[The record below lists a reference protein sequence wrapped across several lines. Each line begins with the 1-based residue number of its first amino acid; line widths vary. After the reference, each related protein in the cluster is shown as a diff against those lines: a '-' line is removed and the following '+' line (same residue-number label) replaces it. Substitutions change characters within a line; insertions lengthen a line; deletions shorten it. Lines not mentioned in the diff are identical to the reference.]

1 MSETVIGKKCL
12 LLIGACW
19 GLALGQMSGTYTI
32 KPMGGDFPSFVAAA
46 AALKSQG
53 VGGDCRFVAYSGT
66 YAGSVVLRNIAVG
79 NFSVVFCAAPGES
92 VTVEAGALY
101 AFRVDTTRNVTIEG
115 LRVRGASGTN
125 SATIRFYRSSGG
137 RVKDCIVGG
146 STNTRWGVWVSES
159 DSVQVTGTTVTGV
172 RATVSAAM
180 YFNASRHCLV
190 KNCLTAGAP
199 DYGIQAAN
207 TDSLVIEGTTVSAA
221 SGTVSAAIYLSSM
234 RGARVVNCSTNTDS
248 KYGIWL
254 EKSPGTRVEY
264 TSVRSPSGTV
274 TAGILLDDADSS
286 VVRGCIVRG
295 EPDCGIKVGVY
306 SDRDSIIG
314 NQVLT
319 TRDYGIFLEG
329 YTPSSPGVGTVV
341 ANNYVKGWTENGI
354 RLYRQSGTGLYY
366 NTIVGPTP
374 SATGKVS
381 VHLYSAVTG
390 LTALN
395 NIIWNTGT
403 GTSCC
408 YSIQG
413 GSAFAR
419 SDYNDLYSPGGVVGR
434 IGSTSY
440 ATLDAWRGTAGGPDS
455 NSISEDPQFIATGD
469 PHIRPDSP
477 CRHKGTRVPGI
488 SLDLDGNPRDT
499 VRPCIGAD
507 EYYGKDAGITVILS
521 PSREVL
527 VGTDVSPQVTLKS
540 FGTEDVTLGVRLV
553 ISDSVGAVVYDT
565 TEQGIALPAGA
576 TRNHTFTR
584 VWPATSL
591 GRYGV
596 LAYTLLD
603 GDLWPGNDTAKAA
616 VRVVLR
622 DVGASVVLA
631 PAGSLPESANVSPWV
646 RARNYGTQDV
656 TVALRCLIADSS
668 GAVMYDTTEQGI
680 FLAAGDSTH
689 RTFTKT
695 WRAAPVG
702 TYAVLAHTILSG
714 DQNPAN
720 DTCRGSCTVFLADV
734 GVSALVA
741 PAGTVDSGT
750 TVVPACTVYNYGTV
764 PETYTVRMKIGTGY
778 DEVVNVTDHAPGAS
792 LALSFPAWTALRRGS
807 QAVSCSTRLAGDRR
821 QANNRKTG
829 TVSVRVLDAAAVRI
843 LAPSGLI
850 DSGAVVTPGAVVRN
864 RGTESA
870 SFTVW
875 FRIEHGT
882 DEGPGSSD
890 LLASDSPVA
899 MFCQSYLDSVQVA
912 VGAAD
917 SAVVQ
922 FRQWKAETP
931 DTYRLA
937 AFTTLAGDMVPA
949 NDTVRGQTVVSKP
962 VHDVAAVRILA
973 PAGQVDSGTVVVPRA
988 VVENRGTVSETFRV
1002 RLGIGSAYSDTQQV
1016 AIGRGALD
1024 TVDFAAWVAGPVGM
1038 LAVSCS
1044 TMLAG
1049 DAQPGN
1055 DRVVDSV
1062 LVNAVGAIGEE
1073 AGLPVGRLQFAISPN
1088 PTAGFATLRV
1098 QGFQGP
1104 GVQGASLRVFDAA
1117 GRCVLVRSF
1126 GVRNSE
1132 SVLSLDLRKLPSGVY
1147 AVRVETEGLSVWQK
1161 LVVQRYEAEGN

>member
-1 MSETVIGKKCL
+1 MSEIVIGKKSL
-12 LLIGACW
+12 LLVGACW
-19 GLALGQMSGTYTI
+19 VVALGQMSGTYTI
-32 KPMGGDFPSFVAAA
+32 KPTGGDFPSFVAAA

-66 YAGSVVLRNIAVG
+66 YTGSVVLRNIAVG
-79 NFSVVFCAAPGES
+79 SFSIVFCAAPGES
-92 VTVEAGALY
+92 VTIEAGALY

-137 RVKDCIVGG
+137 RVKDCVVGG
-146 STNTRWGVWVSES
+146 STNTKWGVWVSES
-159 DSVQVTGTTVTGV
+159 DSVEVLTTSVTGV
-172 RATVSAAM
+172 RSTLAAAL
-180 YFNASRHCLV
+180 YFNAARGCRV
-190 KNCLTAGAP
+190 RNCTTGGAP
-199 DYGIQAAN
+199 DYGIQAVN
-207 TDSLVIEGTTVSAA
+207 SDSLVIEGTTVTAA

-254 EKSPGTRVEY
+254 EKAPGARVEN
-264 TSVRSPSGTV
+264 TSVRSTAGTV

-286 VVRGCIVRG
+286 IVRGCIVRG

-341 ANNYVKGWTENGI
+341 ANNYVRGWTENGI

-366 NTIVGPTP
+366 NTVIGPTP
-374 SATGKVS
+374 SATGKIG

-413 GSAFAR
+413 GSSFAR
-419 SDYNDLYSPGGVVGR
+419 SDYNDLLSPAGVVGR

-455 NSISEDPQFIATGD
+455 NSISEDPQFIVAGD

-477 CRHKGTRVPGI
+477 CRFKGTRIPGI
-488 SLDLDGNPRDT
+488 GFDLDSQPRDT

-507 EYYGKDAGITVILS
+507 EYYGKDAGITAILS

-527 VGTDVSPQVTLKS
+527 VGTDVLPQVTLKS
-540 FGTEDVTLGVRLV
+540 FGTEDVTLDVRLV
-553 ISDSVGAVVYDT
+553 ISDSAGAVVYDT
-565 TEQGIALPAGA
+565 VGQDIALPAGA

-596 LAYTLLD
+596 LAYTLLE
-603 GDLWPGNDTAKAA
+603 GDLWPGNDTARVA
-616 VRVVLR
+616 VRVVVR
-622 DVGASVVLA
+622 DAGASVVLA
-631 PAGSLPESANVSPWV
+631 PAGSLPESANVAPWV

-656 TVALRCLIADSS
+656 TVALRCLIADSG
-668 GAVMYDTTEQGI
+668 GAVVYDTTEQGI
-680 FLAAGDSTH
+680 FLAAGDSTQ

-702 TYAVLAHTILSG
+702 AYSVLAHTILAG
-714 DQNPAN
+714 DQNPGN

-734 GVSALVA
+734 GVSALAA

-764 PETYTVRMKIGTGY
+764 PGTYTVRMRIGTAY

-792 LALSFPAWTALRRGS
+792 LVLNFPAWTALRRGS
-807 QAVSCSTRLAGDRR
+807 QAVSCSTRLVGDRR
-821 QANNRKTG
+821 PANNRKTG
-829 TVSVRVLDAAAVRI
+829 TVSIRVLDAAAVRI
-843 LAPSGLI
+843 LAPSGVI
-850 DSGAVVTPGAVVRN
+850 DSGAAVTPSAVVRN

-882 DEGPGSSD
+882 DEGPGGYGLFAPD
-890 LLASDSPVA
+890 LPVA
-899 MFCQSYLDSVQVA
+899 MVWQSYLDSVQVA
-912 VGAAD
+912 VGAGD
-917 SAVVQ
+917 SALVQ
-922 FRQWKAETP
+922 FRQWRAETP

-949 NDTVRGQTVVSKP
+949 NDTMRGQVVVSKR
-962 VHDVAAVRILA
+962 VHDVAAIQILA
-973 PAGQVDSGTVVVPRA
+973 PTGQMDSGTVVVPRA
-988 VVENRGTVSETFRV
+988 VVQNRGTVPETFRV
-1002 RLGIGSAYSDTQQV
+1002 RLAIGSTYSDTQQV
-1016 AIGRGALD
+1016 TIGRGAAD

-1044 TMLAG
+1044 TMLTG
-1049 DAQPGN
+1049 DGNPAN
-1055 DRVVDSV
+1055 DRVLDSV
-1062 LVNAVGAIGEE
+1062 IVNAVGAIREE
-1073 AGLPVGRLQFAISPN
+1073 AGLPIGRWQFSIAPN
-1088 PTAGFATLRV
+1088 PIANGFATLRL
-1098 QGFQGP
+1098 QGFQGSR
-1104 GVQGASLRVFDAA
+1104 VEGAHLRVFDAA
-1117 GRCVLVRSF
+1117 GRCVLVQA
-1126 GVRNSE
+1126 VANSQ
-1132 SVLSLDLRKLPSGVY
+1132 SPMVLDLSRLPAGVY
-1147 AVRVETEGLSVWQK
+1147 AVRVEVEGLSVWQK
-1161 LVVQRYEAEGN
+1161 LIVQRYEVEGY